1 MKSVI
6 DMEREVVAAL
16 YERGIGFG
24 FECVYTRGEELCMAW
39 VREKHET
46 RYGTKFSISLGRPN
60 EQAGFL
66 ITDRHGG
73 ENSEIVFNTILK
85 WLDEN
90 WKRVELDR
98 RNRWRDPLLADV
110 VYIREL
116 EGSSS

>member
-1 MKSVI
+1 MKSVM
-6 DMEREVVAAL
+6 DMEREVVASL
-16 YERGIGFG
+16 SDCGIGFG
-24 FECVYTRGEELCMAW
+24 LECVHARGEDLCVAW
-39 VREKHET
+39 VRNKHET
-46 RYGTKFSISLGRPN
+46 RHGTKFSISLGRPN

-110 VYIREL
+110 VYIREK
-116 EGSSS
+116 EGRSS